1 MRMQP
6 TNSGAGSGG
15 GGAAEADAFLQLPL
29 DLQLDLLV
37 DEELPEDVRAALLAR
52 LDSEPG
58 RWRELSIRFLQRQ
71 VERRSVRQLMDG
83 GRVLPV
89 DFEATMREEVGRLY
103 RFPGLRWATAPRLI
117 GVAAGLLIATTSVL
131 VTVQVMGRQQRIPT
145 MVSTASDTIQT
156 DLPGQSVGLERPLAV
171 EVPVV
176 NGLREDGRSWQ
187 FLGTA
192 SDKPMPRR
200 NVVIQSDGSGNAVAI
215 PVNTM
220 PLHVY

>member
-6 TNSGAGSGG
+6 MNSGAGGG
-15 GGAAEADAFLQLPL
+15 CGAAEADAFLRLPL

-37 DEELPEDVRAALLAR
+37 DEELPEEVRVALLAR

-71 VERRSVRQLMDG
+71 VERRSVRELMDG

-89 DFEATMREEVGRLY
+89 DFEAAVRDEVGRLY
-103 RFPGLRWATAPRLI
+103 RFPGMRWATAPRLI

-131 VTVQVMGRQQRIPT
+131 VTVQVMGRRQVSP
-145 MVSTASDTIQT
+145 MVVSTASDTFQA

-171 EVPVV
+171 EVPMV
-176 NGLREDGRSWQ
+176 NGVREDGRPWQ
-187 FLGTA
+187 FLGA
-192 SDKPMPRR
+192 APDRPMPRR
-200 NVVIQSDGSGNAVAI
+200 NVVIQPDGSGNAVVI

>member
-1 MRMQP
+1 MWMQP
-6 TNSGAGSGG
+6 MNSGAGGG
-15 GGAAEADAFLQLPL
+15 CGAAEADAFLRLPL

-37 DEELPEDVRAALLAR
+37 DEELPEEVRVALLAR

-71 VERRSVRQLMDG
+71 VERRSVRELMDG

-89 DFEATMREEVGRLY
+89 DFEAAVRDEVGRLY
-103 RFPGLRWATAPRLI
+103 RFPGMRWATAPRLI

-131 VTVQVMGRQQRIPT
+131 VTVQVMGRREVSP
-145 MVSTASDTIQT
+145 MVVSTASDTFQA

-171 EVPVV
+171 EVPMV
-176 NGLREDGRSWQ
+176 NGVREDGRPWQ
-187 FLGTA
+187 FLGA
-192 SDKPMPRR
+192 APDRPMPRR
-200 NVVIQSDGSGNAVAI
+200 NVVIQPDGSGNAVVI

>member
-6 TNSGAGSGG
+6 MNSGAGGG
-15 GGAAEADAFLQLPL
+15 CGAAEADAFLRLPL

-37 DEELPEDVRAALLAR
+37 DEELPEEVRVALLAR

-71 VERRSVRQLMDG
+71 VERRSVRELMDG
-83 GRVLPV
+83 GRVLPLN
-89 DFEATMREEVGRLY
+89 FEAAVRDEVGRLY
-103 RFPGLRWATAPRLI
+103 RFPGMRWATAPRLI

-131 VTVQVMGRQQRIPT
+131 VTVQVMGRRQVSPT
-145 MVSTASDTIQT
+145 VVSTASDTIQA

-171 EVPVV
+171 EVPMVDGV
-176 NGLREDGRSWQ
+176 REEGRPWQ
-187 FLGTA
+187 FLGA
-192 SDKPMPRR
+192 APDRPMPRR
-200 NVVIQSDGSGNAVAI
+200 NVVIQPDGSGNAVVI

>member
-6 TNSGAGSGG
+6 MNSGAGGG
-15 GGAAEADAFLQLPL
+15 CGAAEADAFLRLPL

-37 DEELPEDVRAALLAR
+37 DEELPEEVRVALLAR

-71 VERRSVRQLMDG
+71 VERRSVQELMDG

-89 DFEATMREEVGRLY
+89 DFEAAVRDEVGRLY
-103 RFPGLRWATAPRLI
+103 RFPGMRWATAPRLI

-131 VTVQVMGRQQRIPT
+131 VTVQVMGRRQVSP
-145 MVSTASDTIQT
+145 MVVSTASDTFQA
-156 DLPGQSVGLERPLAV
+156 DLPGQSVGLERSLAV
-171 EVPVV
+171 EVPMV
-176 NGLREDGRSWQ
+176 NGVREDGRPWQ
-187 FLGTA
+187 FLGA
-192 SDKPMPRR
+192 APDRPMPRR
-200 NVVIQSDGSGNAVAI
+200 NVVIQPDGSGNAVVI

>member
-6 TNSGAGSGG
+6 MNSGAGGG
-15 GGAAEADAFLQLPL
+15 CGAAEADAFLRLPL

-37 DEELPEDVRAALLAR
+37 DEELPEEVRVALLAR

-71 VERRSVRQLMDG
+71 VERRSVRELMDG

-89 DFEATMREEVGRLY
+89 DFEAAVRDEVGRLY
-103 RFPGLRWATAPRLI
+103 RFPGMRWATAPRLI

-131 VTVQVMGRQQRIPT
+131 VTVQVMGRREVSP
-145 MVSTASDTIQT
+145 MVVSTASDTFQA

-171 EVPVV
+171 EVPMV
-176 NGLREDGRSWQ
+176 NGVREDGRPWQ
-187 FLGTA
+187 FLGA
-192 SDKPMPRR
+192 APDRPMPRR
-200 NVVIQSDGSGNAVAI
+200 NVVIQPDGSGNAVVI

>member
-6 TNSGAGSGG
+6 MNSGAGGG
-15 GGAAEADAFLQLPL
+15 CGAAEADAFLRLPL

-37 DEELPEDVRAALLAR
+37 DEELPEEVRVVLLAR

-71 VERRSVRQLMDG
+71 VERRSVRELMDG

-89 DFEATMREEVGRLY
+89 DFEAAVRDEVGRLY
-103 RFPGLRWATAPRLI
+103 RFPGMRWATAPRLI

-131 VTVQVMGRQQRIPT
+131 VTVQVMGRREVSP
-145 MVSTASDTIQT
+145 MVVSTASDTFQA

-171 EVPVV
+171 EVPMV
-176 NGLREDGRSWQ
+176 NGVREDGRPWQ
-187 FLGTA
+187 FLGA
-192 SDKPMPRR
+192 APDRPMPRR
-200 NVVIQSDGSGNAVAI
+200 NVVIQPDGSGNAVVI